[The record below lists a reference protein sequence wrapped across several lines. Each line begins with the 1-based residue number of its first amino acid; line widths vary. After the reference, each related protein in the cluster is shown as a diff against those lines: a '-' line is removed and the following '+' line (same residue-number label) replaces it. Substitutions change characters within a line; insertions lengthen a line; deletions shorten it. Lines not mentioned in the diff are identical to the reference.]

1 MSERTYQQDFSRVF
15 ITIITPAPRDTTRGR
30 ERESERETETER
42 ERARERERTRLLKEE
57 TEKYMEKEI

>member
-1 MSERTYQQDFSRVF
+1 VSERTYQQDFSRVF
-15 ITIITPAPRDTTRGR
+15 HKNITPAPRDTTRGR